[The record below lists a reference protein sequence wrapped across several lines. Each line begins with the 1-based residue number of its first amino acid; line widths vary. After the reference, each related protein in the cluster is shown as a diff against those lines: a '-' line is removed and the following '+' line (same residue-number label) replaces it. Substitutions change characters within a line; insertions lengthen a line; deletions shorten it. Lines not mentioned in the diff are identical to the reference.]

1 LFIDRNP
8 GNIHLPEA
16 RLIIDSLDFDAA
28 KLEDTMESYQKYMDS
43 HQQGN
48 YYDEAANAYDRLKE
62 EAEVRRRQAEQDS
75 ILKAQEEAVLES
87 SVE

>member
-1 LFIDRNP
+1 MFIDRNP

-62 EAEVRRRQAEQDS
+62 EAEARRRQAEQDS
-75 ILKAQEEAVLES
+75 ILKAQEEAVLEG